1 MKKIILFALIISA
14 LTASAAEKKDPK
26 NQNSAKTAV
35 KTTAAAAPAVPAKP
49 VVPEKKQPYELW
61 MTAHTAGLEA
71 AQQKKY
77 DEALQLFDKAIEEA
91 NKGMWKNYSLYEK
104 VRLLGE
110 MKKYDEALALLDA
123 PLRKD
128 RNTSYH
134 KARVMLMRGELLMQ
148 CGKYDDAAAEWT
160 KAAQSGEQNWI
171 SADAV
176 INLGKLCALRKD
188 FDGAVKHF
196 RSILNDT
203 SRLPGIRGKAL
214 LAEAEMLKKEQK
226 FAEGIALIDAHGQI
240 EQLPADRQLDL
251 AFARSEFQIAL
262 KDLKGARETLEKVLT
277 IKGESA
283 PYHASLF
290 SRIAEVL
297 FLQKRYREA
306 QNMMQR
312 ARSVRGHEWGYNK
325 GFHNEINM
333 AVAKENRER
342 AMRERQLRERQRK
355 ERLERE
361 RRAKLEKERK
371 ARLERQRK
379 AQKKTGTQK

>member
-1 MKKIILFALIISA
+1 MKKIILFALLISA
-14 LTASAAEKKDPK
+14 LTASAAEKKNSK
-26 NQNSAKTAV
+26 NQGNVKTAAKTAV
-35 KTTAAAAPAVPAKP
+35 PAVPAKP

-61 MTAHTAGLEA
+61 MTAHEQALEA
-71 AQQKKY
+71 ARQKKY

-110 MKKYDEALALLDA
+110 MKKYDEALALLDE

-128 RNTSYH
+128 RNTPYH
-134 KARVMLMRGELLMQ
+134 RARVMLMRGELLMQ

-160 KAAQSGEQNWI
+160 RAAQSGENNWI

-214 LAEAEMLKKEQK
+214 LAEAEMLKKEKK
-226 FAEGIALIDAHGQI
+226 FAEGIALIDAQGQI
-240 EQLPADRQLDL
+240 EQLPADKQLEL

-262 KDLKGARETLEKVLT
+262 KDLKGARETLEKALT
-277 IKGESA
+277 IQGKSA
-283 PYHASLF
+283 PYQAALF

-333 AVAKENRER
+333 AVAKENSER
-342 AMRERQLRERQRK
+342 AVRERQLRERQRK

-361 RRAKLEKERK
+361 RKARLEKERK

>member
-14 LTASAAEKKDPK
+14 LTASAAEKKNTAQK
-26 NQNSAKTAV
+26 SSAKS
-35 KTTAAAAPAVPAKP
+35 AAPAVPAKP
-49 VVPEKKQPYELW
+49 VVPEKKQPFELW

-71 AQQKKY
+71 ARQQKY
-77 DEALQLFDKAIEEA
+77 DEALQLLDKAIEEA
-91 NKGMWKNYSLYEK
+91 NKGTWKNYSLYEK
-104 VRLLGE
+104 VRILGE

-148 CGKYDDAAAEWT
+148 NGKYDEAAAEWT

-171 SADAV
+171 TSDAV

-203 SRLPGIRGKAL
+203 SRLPGIRAKAL
-214 LAEAEMLKKEQK
+214 LAEVEMLKKEQR

-240 EQLPADRQLDL
+240 DLLPAERQLDL
-251 AFARSEFQIAL
+251 VFARSGFQIAL
-262 KDLKGARETLEKVLT
+262 KDLKAARETLDRAGAIQGKP
-277 IKGESA
+277 A
-283 PYHASLF
+283 PYQASLY
-290 SRIAEVL
+290 SRIAEIL

-312 ARSVRGHEWGYNK
+312 ARSVRGHDWGYNK
-325 GFHNEINM
+325 AFHNEINM

-342 AMRERQLRERQRK
+342 AIRERKIRQERQRK
-355 ERLERE
+355 AR
-361 RRAKLEKERK
+361 LEKERK

-379 AQKKTGTQK
+379 AQKKTGKQK